1 MNMAAARANIEFVS
15 CCKTSGALDVICRKF
30 RRCSTCRRRYVERGL
45 RRCVSKGRLSPAVP
59 MPVRRDPNTPEYNRP
74 TEALSIEGP
83 RLHEPLHLGRP
94 TQALSRS
101 VQPRPHTPQHRAL
114 ELTLAPADMARR
126 QWGAEARLWPKPA
139 PAHMLRWRDTP
150 YEETPQTKVTPTLKG
165 LRTAL
170 VARSELIRPVV
181 AICRNNCIARYNIA
195 RSIQRDPAGELPS
208 LKVTIDL
215 DMDNQIQ
222 RPLSWWSYM
231 VRSVSL
237 GERFTPVGTC
247 CS

>member
-1 MNMAAARANIEFVS
+1 
-15 CCKTSGALDVICRKF
+15 
-30 RRCSTCRRRYVERGL
+30 
-45 RRCVSKGRLSPAVP
+45 

-126 QWGAEARLWPKPA
+126 QWGAEARLWLKPA

-237 GERFTPVGTC
+237 GERTSTESRYRYCQVMILRVALHPRHRLTPPRLPSRQPLAEPAQHLNEHRTIQVASRQTIGNALRPG
-247 CS
+247 